1 MISQLIDYPSFILLP
16 LKVFITPP
24 CKYTYNNLGKLGGQ
38 QVNKMNLIYEFG
50 FRKNDASLPTT
61 PLTTP

>member
-1 MISQLIDYPSFILLP
+1 MSQLIDYPSFILLL

-24 CKYTYNNLGKLGGQ
+24 CKYTYNTQGNWVDK
-38 QVNKMNLIYEFG
+38 VNKMNLIYEFG
-50 FRKNDASLPTT
+50 LRKNDAGLPTT